1 MTGDKAA
8 LRKQLREHPPA
19 IDHAGICETLLSCDL
34 LQNAG
39 RIMAYYPLPGEV
51 NILPV
56 LSHILSAG
64 KTLLLPR
71 CEDRVQMTARRIS
84 ALSQLVPGAYH
95 IPEPSPDAPIFPS
108 EQLDLILV
116 PGTAF
121 DQWGHRLGK
130 GMGYYDRF
138 LSGLGAFTIGVCGAL
153 LPQIP
158 TDPHDF
164 SMDAVATAAEMIFCR
179 MEGNV
184 CVKRKM

>member
-1 MTGDKAA
+1 MTENKSA

-19 IDHAGICETLLSCDL
+19 IDHAGICKTLLSSEL
-34 LQNAG
+34 LCRAS
-39 RIMAYYPLPGEV
+39 RVMAYYPLPGEV

-71 CEDRVQMTARRIS
+71 CEDNMQMTARRIT

-95 IPEPSPDAPIFPS
+95 IPEPSPEAPIFPKA
-108 EQLDLILV
+108 QIDLILV
-116 PGTAF
+116 PGMAF
-121 DQWGHRLGK
+121 DQRGNRLGK